1 MRHPP
6 PNRDYSFF
14 SWISLFAGVLCV
26 GVSSLVLLGWSLEE
40 FLLVTVPGHHSVVL
54 PNTAV
59 MFLLSGIGVLVLRY
73 PARQSRPLVTMGRVA
88 GFVVGTAG
96 LLTIL
101 EHLFHLDFGIDA
113 VLFRRAILSFG
124 PPGVAG
130 RFAIQAALAFT
141 CAGLSLLFIDKRYKE
156 AALSEIFAGGCAFI
170 SFLGLMGYAFG
181 VPLFYGHMAL
191 ETNLIFCTLS
201 FGLFCLRPQ
210 YGLMSLMV
218 SDGPGGVAARN
229 LLFASTL
236 VLTAFGWARVYLQR
250 FGFLDVDSG
259 TAVLVLVS
267 VVAVAGLVLRTANQ
281 LERTDRERRRA
292 EREQAADQER
302 TARLLESI
310 SEGFVALDHDFRFVY
325 VNERGGQ
332 MLGKSRAEM
341 LGRNIADVFP
351 EFLGGAFEN
360 TFQTAVKTGKP
371 QSVESFFP
379 PLQNWFEVHAYP
391 TTEGLSL
398 FFMNVTDRRKS
409 QELIRIQNER
419 VMLALRTA
427 DAGMWDWELPS
438 GRMHLIGNEAKLF
451 GLPPGTNN
459 NVVLA
464 DVLPSVHPEDRRL
477 VERSMHIA
485 VEERSDYYQEFRV
498 IWPDGSVH
506 YLLGVGKVFTD
517 ETGCAR
523 RMLGVNVDVTQ
534 SKLSEEALRKSEK
547 LAATGRLAATVAHE
561 INNPLEAVMNL
572 LYLLQNDTSLSMKAH
587 EYLTQA
593 EQELSRVAH
602 LTRQTLGFYRDSV
615 APTTIDLA
623 DEVRQVMRL
632 YERRAQSKGIKVD
645 VILEGAVFHGF
656 PGEVKQVVSNLLTNA
671 IDAAP
676 MQGLVKVTTKRIK
689 DMAVLR
695 VEDNGPGISE
705 LIHDRLFDAFFSTK
719 KEHGTG
725 LGLWVSKGIVEKH
738 GGSITFRTATR
749 GPQTGTVFE
758 AMFAG
763 IEQHRAHSGAAD

>member
-1 MRHPP
+1 MRQLSRTP
-6 PNRDYSFF
+6 DYSLF
-14 SWISLFAGVLCV
+14 SWISLLVGAACAVVSAIVLV
-26 GVSSLVLLGWSLEE
+26 GWGLDKASL
-40 FLLVTVPGHHSVVL
+40 FRITGHPAAVL
-54 PNTAV
+54 PNTALLF
-59 MFLLSGIGVLVLRY
+59 FLTGIGLLLLRDSQRRSSLATIAGKTIGLLV
-73 PARQSRPLVTMGRVA
+73 GIA
-88 GFVVGTAG
+88 GFATV
-96 LLTIL
+96 L
-101 EHLFHLDFGIDA
+101 EHLFHLDFGIDTLLLTNA
-113 VLFRRAILSFG
+113 ALKAGTPG
-124 PPGVAG
+124 PAG
-130 RFAIQAALAFT
+130 RFAIQTAIAFT
-141 CAGLSLLFIDKRYKE
+141 CAGFCLFFIDRRYRE
-156 AALSEIFAGGCAFI
+156 TAISEVFAGGCAFI
-170 SFLGLMGYAFG
+170 SFLALLGYAFG
-181 VPLFYGHMAL
+181 VPLFHGHMAV
-191 ETNLIFCTLS
+191 ETNLIFCILS
-201 FGLFCLRPQ
+201 LGLFCLRPQ
-210 YGLMSLMV
+210 YGLMSLMI
-218 SDGPGGVAARN
+218 SEGPGGVAARN

-236 VLTAFGWARVYLQR
+236 ALTAFGWARVYLQR

-259 TAVLVLVS
+259 TAVLVVVS

-281 LERTDRERRRA
+281 LEKIDKERRRA

-325 VNERGGQ
+325 VNERGAQ
-332 MLGKSRAEM
+332 MLGKARGEM
-341 LGRNIADVFP
+341 LGKSVAQVFP
-351 EFLGGAFEN
+351 EFVGGEFEK
-360 TFQTAVKTGKP
+360 TFQEAVRAGKP
-371 QSVESFFP
+371 QSVESYFAP
-379 PLQNWFEVHAYP
+379 AENWLEMHAYP
-391 TTEGLSL
+391 SAEGLSL
-398 FFMNVTDRRKS
+398 FFLNVSERRKS

-451 GLPPGTNN
+451 GLPPETN
-459 NVVLA
+459 NVVLN

-477 VERSMHIA
+477 VERSMHMA
-485 VEERSDYYQEFRV
+485 VEERSDYYEEFRV
-498 IWPDGSVH
+498 IWPDSSVH
-506 YLLGVGKVFTD
+506 HLLGVGKVFTD
-517 ETGCAR
+517 ETGRPR
-523 RMLGVNVDVTQ
+523 RMVGVNVDVTQ

-572 LYLLQNDTSLSMKAH
+572 LYLLQNDKTLSPRAH

-623 DEVRQVMRL
+623 DEVRQVLRL

-645 VILEGAVFHGF
+645 VALEGAIFHGF

-676 MQGLVKVTTKRIK
+676 MQGEVKVTTKRAK

-695 VEDNGPGISE
+695 VEDNGPGIPE
-705 LIHDRLFDAFFSTK
+705 VIHDRLFEAFFSTK

-749 GPQTGTVFE
+749 GSTGTVFE

-763 IEQHRAHSGAAD
+763 VQQQRAQSGAAD

>member
-1 MRHPP
+1 L
-6 PNRDYSFF
+6 FF
-14 SWISLFAGVLCV
+14 LVGISLLLLRDWKRRSIVFTIAGKTI
-26 GVSSLVLLGWSLEE
+26 G
-40 FLLVTVPGHHSVVL
+40 LLV
-54 PNTAV
+54 
-59 MFLLSGIGVLVLRY
+59 GI
-73 PARQSRPLVTMGRVA
+73 A
-88 GFVVGTAG
+88 GFATV
-96 LLTIL
+96 L
-101 EHLFHLDFGIDA
+101 EHLFHLDFGIDTLLFANA
-113 VLFRRAILSFG
+113 VLKTGTPG
-124 PPGVAG
+124 PAG
-130 RFAIQAALAFT
+130 RFAIQTAIAFT
-141 CAGLSLLFIDKRYKE
+141 CAGLSLFLIDRRYKE
-156 AALSEIFAGGCAFI
+156 TAISEVFAGGCGFI
-170 SFLGLMGYAFG
+170 SFLALLGYAFG
-181 VPLFYGHMAL
+181 VPLFHGHMAV
-191 ETNLIFCTLS
+191 ETNLIFCVLS
-201 FGLFCLRPQ
+201 LGLFCLRPQ
-210 YGLMSLMV
+210 YGLMSLMI
-218 SDGPGGVAARN
+218 SEGPGGVAARN

-236 VLTAFGWARVYLQR
+236 ALTAFGWARVYLQR

-259 TAVLVLVS
+259 TAVLVVVS

-281 LERTDRERRRA
+281 LERIDKERRRA
-292 EREQAADQER
+292 EHEQAADQER

-325 VNERGGQ
+325 VNERGAQ
-332 MLGKSRAEM
+332 MLGKARGEM
-341 LGRNIADVFP
+341 LGKSVAHVFP
-351 EFLGGAFEN
+351 EFAGGEFEK
-360 TFQTAVKTGKP
+360 TFQEAVRAGKP
-371 QSVESFFP
+371 QSVESYFAP
-379 PLQNWFEVHAYP
+379 AGNWLEMHAYP
-391 TTEGLSL
+391 SAEGLSL
-398 FFMNVTDRRKS
+398 FFLNVSERRKS

-451 GLPPGTNN
+451 GLAPETN
-459 NVVLA
+459 NVVLN
-464 DVLPSVHPEDRRL
+464 DVLPAVHPEDRRL
-477 VERSMHIA
+477 VERSMHMA
-485 VEERSDYYQEFRV
+485 VEERSDYYEEFRV
-498 IWPDGSVH
+498 IWPDASVH

-517 ETGCAR
+517 ETGRAR
-523 RMLGVNVDVTQ
+523 RMVGVNVDVTQ

-572 LYLLQNDTSLSMKAH
+572 LYLLQNDKTLSPRAH

-623 DEVRQVMRL
+623 DEVRQVLRL

-645 VILEGAVFHGF
+645 VALEGAIFHGF

-676 MQGLVKVTTKRIK
+676 MQGQVKVITKRAK

-695 VEDNGPGISE
+695 VEDNGPGIPE
-705 LIHDRLFDAFFSTK
+705 VIHDRLFEAFFSTK

-749 GPQTGTVFE
+749 GSETGTVFE

-763 IEQHRAHSGAAD
+763 VEQHRAQSGAAD

>member
-1 MRHPP
+1 M
-6 PNRDYSFF
+6 F
-14 SWISLFAGVLCV
+14 SWISLLV
-26 GVSSLVLLGWSLEE
+26 GAACSLVSAVVLAGWGLDKASL
-40 FLLVTVPGHHSVVL
+40 FRIAGHPAAVL
-54 PNTAV
+54 PNTALLF
-59 MFLLSGIGVLVLRY
+59 FLTGISILLLRDSQGRSAISTIAGKTIGLLV
-73 PARQSRPLVTMGRVA
+73 GIA
-88 GFVVGTAG
+88 GFATV
-96 LLTIL
+96 L
-101 EHLFHLDFGIDA
+101 EHLFHLDFGIDTLLFTNA
-113 VLFRRAILSFG
+113 VLKDGTPG
-124 PPGVAG
+124 PAG
-130 RFAIQAALAFT
+130 RFAIQTAIAFT
-141 CAGLSLLFIDKRYKE
+141 CAGFCLFLIDRRYRE
-156 AALSEIFAGGCAFI
+156 TPISEVFAGGCAFI
-170 SFLGLMGYAFG
+170 SFLALLGYAFG
-181 VPLFYGHMAL
+181 VPLFHGHMAV
-191 ETNLIFCTLS
+191 ETNLIFCILS
-201 FGLFCLRPQ
+201 LGLFCLRPQ
-210 YGLMSLMV
+210 YGLMSLMI
-218 SDGPGGVAARN
+218 SEGPGGVAARN

-236 VLTAFGWARVYLQR
+236 ALTAFGWARVYLQR
-250 FGFLDVDSG
+250 VGFLDVDSG
-259 TAVLVLVS
+259 TAVLVVVS

-281 LERTDRERRRA
+281 LEKIDKERRRA

-325 VNERGGQ
+325 VNERGAQ
-332 MLGKSRAEM
+332 MLGKARGEM
-341 LGRNIADVFP
+341 LGKSVAQIFP
-351 EFLGGAFEN
+351 EFAGGEFEK
-360 TFQTAVKTGKP
+360 TFQEAVRAGKP
-371 QSVESFFP
+371 QSVESYFAP
-379 PLQNWFEVHAYP
+379 AENWLEMHAYP
-391 TTEGLSL
+391 SAEGLSL
-398 FFMNVTDRRKS
+398 FFLNVSERRKS

-451 GLPPGTNN
+451 GLPPETN
-459 NVVLA
+459 NVVLN

-477 VERSMHIA
+477 VERSMHMA
-485 VEERSDYYQEFRV
+485 VEERSDYYEEFRV
-498 IWPDGSVH
+498 IWPDSSVH
-506 YLLGVGKVFTD
+506 HLLGVGKVFTD
-517 ETGCAR
+517 ETGRAR
-523 RMLGVNVDVTQ
+523 RMVGVNVDVTQ

-572 LYLLQNDTSLSMKAH
+572 LYLLQNDKTISARAH

-623 DEVRQVMRL
+623 DEVKQVLRL

-645 VILEGAVFHGF
+645 VALEGAIFHGF

-676 MQGLVKVTTKRIK
+676 MQGQVKVTTKRAK

-695 VEDNGPGISE
+695 VEDNGPGIPE
-705 LIHDRLFDAFFSTK
+705 VIHDRLFEAFFSTK

-749 GPQTGTVFE
+749 GSTGTVFE

-763 IEQHRAHSGAAD
+763 VQQHRAQSGAAD

>member
-1 MRHPP
+1 MRQSFPT
-6 PNRDYSFF
+6 RDYSSF
-14 SWISLFAGVLCV
+14 SWVSLFAGLLCV
-26 GVSSLVLLGWSLEE
+26 LVSSVVLIGWSLQK
-40 FLLVTVPGHHSVVL
+40 FVLVTIAGQRTVVL

-59 MFLLSGIGVLVLRY
+59 MFLLTGIALLVLRR
-73 PARQSRPLVTMGRVA
+73 PSRGSRLLTTIGRVA
-88 GFVVGTAG
+88 GLIVGAVG
-96 LLTIL
+96 FLTVL
-101 EHLFHLDFGIDA
+101 EHLFHLDFGIDIALFRQA
-113 VLFRRAILSFG
+113 VLNVQH
-124 PPGVAG
+124 PGIPG

-156 AALSEIFAGGCAFI
+156 TALSEVFAGGCGFV

-181 VPLFYGHMAL
+181 VPLFHGHMAL
-191 ETNLIFCTLS
+191 ETNLIFCVLS
-201 FGLFCLRPQ
+201 LGLFCLRPQ

-259 TAVLVLVS
+259 TAVLVVVS

-292 EREQAADQER
+292 ERDQAADQER

-310 SEGFVALDHDFRFVY
+310 SEGFIALDHDLRFVY
-325 VNERGGQ
+325 VNERGAQ
-332 MLGKSRAEM
+332 MLGKQRAEM
-341 LGRNIADVFP
+341 LGRNVSEVFP
-351 EFLGGAFEN
+351 EFLGGAFEK
-360 TFQTAVKTGKP
+360 TFQTAVQTGKP

-391 TTEGLSL
+391 TREGLSL

-409 QELIRIQNER
+409 QEMIRIQNER
-419 VMLALRTA
+419 VMLALKTA

-451 GLPPGTNN
+451 GLPAETNS
-459 NVVLA
+459 VVLG
-464 DVLPSVHPEDRRL
+464 DILPSVHPEDRRL
-477 VERSMHIA
+477 LERTMHMA
-485 VEERSDYYQEFRV
+485 VEDRSDYYEEFRV

-506 YLLGVGKVFTD
+506 HLLGVGKVFTD

-523 RMLGVNVDVTQ
+523 RMVGVNVDVTQ

-572 LYLLQNDTSLSMKAH
+572 LYLLQNDTSLSPRAH

-623 DEVRQVMRL
+623 DEVQQVMRL
-632 YERRAQSKGIKVD
+632 YERRAQSKGIRVD
-645 VILEGAVFHGF
+645 VSLEGAVFHGF

-676 MQGLVKVTTKRIK
+676 MQGVVKVTTRRVKE
-689 DMAVLR
+689 MAVLR
-695 VEDNGPGISE
+695 VEDNGPGIPE

-738 GGSITFRTATR
+738 GGNISFRTATR
-749 GPQTGTVFE
+749 GAQTGTVFE

-763 IEQHRAHSGAAD
+763 VEQHRAHSGAAD